1 MHPARS
7 VIFFTTASGAGYGM
21 MVWLAVLAALGLL
34 PAELPF
40 GMVAFGLAFVLIV
53 AGLLSS
59 TFHLGHPER
68 AWRALSQWRSSWL
81 SREGVAAII
90 AFVPLGLFALCWFLL
105 DRQGDVAV
113 AFGILGAETVMFGI
127 VGAAM
132 SLLTMFT
139 TSMIYASLRTIPAWH
154 NGWTV
159 AGYLVLGPMNG
170 AVVLAL
176 LTAAFGYVVAAV
188 TMQLAAVVLLV
199 IGLVVKAFYWRHL
212 HTSAPVS
219 TAGTATGLGHLGK
232 VELTASP
239 HDSDNYLLR
248 EMGFRIARKHAT
260 KLRRIAILLG
270 FVVPILAL
278 AGAFLMF
285 GGAMATILSLLAW
298 ITCQIG
304 VTTERWLFFAE
315 AKHVVTLYYGEQA
328 V

>member
-21 MVWLAVLAALGLL
+21 MVWLAVLATLGLL
-34 PAELPF
+34 PTDLPF
-40 GMVAFGLAFVLIV
+40 GLVAFGLAFALIV

-81 SREGVAAII
+81 SREGVAAIL
-90 AFVPLGLFALCWFLL
+90 AFVPLGLFALCWMSL
-105 DRQGDVAV
+105 DRQGDVA
-113 AFGILGAETVMFGI
+113 LLFGI

-132 SLLTMFT
+132 SLLTIFT
-139 TSMIYASLRTIPAWH
+139 TSMIYASLRTIPAWR

-170 AVVLAL
+170 AVILAL
-176 LTAAFGYVVAAV
+176 LFAVFGYDGVMV
-188 TMQLAAVVLLV
+188 TMQAIALALLV
-199 IGLVVKAFYWRHL
+199 LGVVVKALYWRHL
-212 HTSAPVS
+212 RVSAPVS

-248 EMGFRIARKHAT
+248 EMGFRIARKHAQ
-260 KLRRIAILLG
+260 KLRRITILLG
-270 FVVPILAL
+270 FVVPILTL
-278 AGAFLMF
+278 GGAMLMA

-298 ITCQIG
+298 LACQTGIA
-304 VTTERWLFFAE
+304 TERWLFFAE